1 MSETKSSVGAGPRS
15 ILIDQAGTPWK
26 LIMQS
31 GVGLRRTVGLS
42 MAEFLSDQLE
52 LSPKQLAL
60 ADALVLDGMP
70 VDDPTTAIVPDG
82 ARLAL
87 AAGLPG
93 IAGLAM
99 RSGSAVKLLR
109 ATITHFK
116 QEEADP
122 RPGRVLLSLYSLVL
136 PLLAAHFL
144 SRGVLIKVAQFQRYA
159 RFSPD
164 DLCLFESQS
173 FKASDL
179 AWKLEPFNQEEF
191 LLTANFIY
199 REIGA
204 SDG

>member
-1 MSETKSSVGAGPRS
+1 MSITKSSVSTGPRA
-15 ILIDQAGTPWK
+15 IFIDQAGAPWK

-31 GVGLRRTVGLS
+31 GVGLRRTIGLP
-42 MAEFLSDQLE
+42 MTEFLSDQLE
-52 LSPKQLAL
+52 LSHEQLAL

-70 VDDPTTAIVPDG
+70 VDDPKTAIVPDG

-99 RSGSAVKLLR
+99 KSNSAVKVLR
-109 ATITHFK
+109 ATITHLK
-116 QEEADP
+116 QEEANP
-122 RPGRVLLSLYSLVL
+122 RPGRILLSLYSLVL

-144 SRGVLIKVAQFQRYA
+144 SRGVLIKADQFRRYA

-173 FKASDL
+173 LKASDL
-179 AWKLEPFNQEEF
+179 AWKLEPFYQEEF
-191 LLTANFIY
+191 LLTANIISQ
-199 REIGA
+199 EIEAG
-204 SDG
+204 DG

>member
-1 MSETKSSVGAGPRS
+1 MSLIKSNASPRS

-52 LSPKQLAL
+52 LSPEQLAL

-70 VDDPTTAIVPDG
+70 VDDPAAAIVPDG
-82 ARLAL
+82 GRLAL

-99 RSGSAVKLLR
+99 KSDSAVKVLR
-109 ATITHFK
+109 ATITHLK
-116 QEEADP
+116 QEEPDP

-144 SRGVLIKVAQFQRYA
+144 SRGVLIKAAQFQRYA

-164 DLCLFESQS
+164 NLCLFESQS
-173 FKASDL
+173 LKAADL
-179 AWKLEPFNQEEF
+179 ACKLEPFTQEEF
-191 LLTANFIY
+191 LLTAHFIHQ
-199 REIGA
+199 ETEA
-204 SDG
+204 VDG